1 MALNEFS
8 NKTKL
13 VMKFELLGHDG
24 KIIKRKVTSCEV
36 PMDRFDCDQFMK
48 AMNVGDISLLS
59 NPFSSRDAYS
69 LLGFVNMPDDFKV
82 DPYCAHDIETEPISG
97 LVKFS
102 IFKDGKSTF
111 KWEYV

>member
-1 MALNEFS
+1 MALSEFN
-8 NKTKL
+8 NKTRL

-24 KIIKRKVTSCEV
+24 QIIKRKVTSCEV
-36 PMDRFDCDQFMK
+36 PMDKFDCDQFMK
-48 AMNVGDISLLS
+48 AMNVGDISLIS
-59 NPFSSRDAYS
+59 NPFSLRDAYS
-69 LLGFVNMPDDFKV
+69 LLQFVGMPDDFKV
-82 DPYCAHDIETEPISG
+82 DPYCAYVIETEPISG

>member
-1 MALNEFS
+1 MALSEFS

-24 KIIKRKVTSCEV
+24 QIIEQKITSGEI
-36 PMDRFDCDQFMK
+36 PMDKFDCVQFMK
-48 AMNVGDISLLS
+48 AMNIGDISLLS

-69 LLGFVNMPDDFKV
+69 LLSFINMPDDFKV
-82 DPYCAHDIETEPISG
+82 DPLCAHDIETEPISG
-97 LVKFS
+97 LAKFS

-111 KWEYV
+111 RWEYV